1 MKAILKIIF
10 LLVLIC
16 VNSVPIVLGEESSG
30 AVTFTYKLEKIPT
43 KSSNQIALWI
53 EDESGKYVKTVFAT
67 RFTARG
73 GFKKR
78 PQALSDW
85 VKVSDWVNASP
96 AEVDAVSAPTQMAG
110 MTKLTWNCI
119 DSAGEPV
126 APGTYVYKMEGN
138 LFRENRVVWE
148 GKIIVG
154 RERNTSIAEPQYYPP
169 DSTEKNV
176 LLEQVKAVYKP
187 SRQ

>member
-1 MKAILKIIF
+1 MKTSLKIIF

-16 VNSVPIVLGEESSG
+16 VCSVPIVLGKESSG
-30 AVTFTYKLEKIPT
+30 AVTFTYKLEKIT
-43 KSSNQIALWI
+43 TRSSNQIALWI
-53 EDESGKYVKTVFAT
+53 EDENGKYVKTVFAT

-78 PQALSDW
+78 PQALSEW
-85 VKVSDWVNASP
+85 VKVSDWINATP
-96 AEVDAVSAPTQMAG
+96 EEVDAVSGPTQMAG
-110 MTKLTWNCI
+110 MTKLIWNCI

-126 APGTYVYKMEGN
+126 APGIYVYKIEGN
-138 LFRENRVVWE
+138 LFRESRVVWE

-154 RERNTSIAEPQYYPP
+154 RERNTSIAEPHYYPP
-169 DSTEKNV
+169 DSTEESV